1 MMKKR
6 ALLSLSDKAGLEPLL
21 KALNDANIELISTG
35 GTKKTIEQAG
45 YPVLGIEEVTQ
56 FPEMLDGRVK
66 TLHPMVH
73 GGLLYRRDLQSH
85 IDQVKEHNIQAIDY
99 VIVNLYPFF
108 ETISK
113 PNVSFEEAIENID
126 IGGPSML
133 RSAAKNH
140 ESVTVICDPSDYPQ
154 LIEELNASQ
163 QTSLAFRK
171 RCATKVFQLTASY
184 DAMIANYLSTQL
196 GDVFPERFNE
206 GFKLKQTLR
215 YGENPHQQ
223 AAFYESAFV
232 ESYSVAH
239 STQIQG
245 KELSY
250 NNIQDAN
257 SALQLLSSFDKPACV
272 GLKHMNPCGVAQAD
286 NVLEAWKKTYEAD
299 PVSIFGGIVA
309 FNREVTQEIAQS
321 LTELFLEVICAPSY
335 TLEAKAVFA
344 KKKNLRVL
352 EFKTSGRIQP
362 YSSVRVAG
370 GLLVQEVDL
379 SITNVSDYKCV
390 TKIQPKTE
398 WLDDCVFGEKVV
410 KQVKSNAIVI
420 VKNGQSIG
428 IGAGQMNRVGAAKLA
443 LDQAADQAHGA
454 TLASDAFFPMDDTV
468 RLAAQYGIKCII
480 QPGGSIKDEDS
491 IKACD
496 ELGICMVFTG
506 ERHFK
511 H

>member
-1 MMKKR
+1 MKQR
-6 ALLSLSDKAGLEPLL
+6 ALISLSDKSGLEPLL
-21 KALNDANIELISTG
+21 KALDTVGIELISTG
-35 GTKKTIEQAG
+35 GTKKAIETAG
-45 YPVLGIEEVTQ
+45 YKVLGIEEVTN

-73 GGLLYRRDLQSH
+73 GGLLYRRDLESH
-85 IDQVKEHNIQAIDY
+85 VAQVKEHNIQSIDY

-140 ESVTVICDPSDYPQ
+140 DSVTVICDPIDYQ
-154 LIEELNASQ
+154 ELIDELNANQ
-163 QTSLAFRK
+163 KTSLEFRK
-171 RCATKVFQLTASY
+171 RCAAKVFRQTAAY
-184 DAMIANYLSTQL
+184 DSMIADYLTKQN
-196 GDVFPERFNE
+196 GDKYPETFSE
-206 GFKLKQTLR
+206 GFKLKQVLR

-223 AAFYESAFV
+223 AAFYESPFK
-232 ESYSVAH
+232 EKYSIAH
-239 STQIQG
+239 SVQLQG

-257 SALQLLSSFDKPACV
+257 SALQLLSSFEKPACV
-272 GLKHMNPCGVAQAD
+272 GLKHMNPCGVAEAE
-286 NVLEAWKKTYEAD
+286 NVFEAWNKAYEAD

-309 FNREVTQEIAQS
+309 FNREVSGEIASS
-321 LTELFLEVICAPSY
+321 LTELFLEVILAPSY
-335 TLEAKAVFA
+335 SSDAKEIFS

-352 EFKTSGRIQP
+352 EFSTEGKVQEH
-362 YSSVRVAG
+362 SSVRVAG
-370 GLLVQEVDL
+370 GLLLQDVD
-379 SITNVSDYKCV
+379 STITDPSTYKCV
-390 TKIQPKTE
+390 TKIQPKAE
-398 WLDDCVFGEKVV
+398 WLSDCLFGEKVV
-410 KQVKSNAIVI
+410 KQVKSNAIVL
-420 VKNGQSIG
+420 VKDGQSLG

-443 LDQAADQAHGA
+443 LEQAGEKAKGSI
-454 TLASDAFFPMDDTV
+454 LASDAFFPMDDTV
-468 RLAAQYGIKCII
+468 RLAAQYGICCII
-480 QPGGSIKDEDS
+480 QPGGSIKDQDS
-491 IKACD
+491 IDACD